1 MPRWRSQSCR
11 IIGIITTRET
21 GGYDLCG
28 VKNQLVYEYEKVE
41 DLGLKGYKVIQNKD
55 GFCFGSDA
63 VLLARFAAPKKGARV
78 LDMCTGTGIIPVLL
92 WGLNDLEA
100 EEVIEIVPEVAD
112 MAKRT
117 MLLNGLEDKIRVTC
131 GDLKSCAEIYG
142 RHAFDAVTCNPP
154 YMNFGGGLVNPK
166 DKLAVARHEIA
177 CTLDDVVKMSRAV
190 LKPCGKLFMVHRADR
205 MCDVVSTFR
214 KYGIEP
220 KRLQIVYPSA
230 EKAASLILIEGAEG
244 GKPFLKLEKP
254 LFMYDSDG
262 NYIQSL
268 K

>member
-1 MPRWRSQSCR
+1 MAF
-11 IIGIITTRET
+11 G
-21 GGYDLCG
+21 LLG
-28 VKNQLVYEYEKVE
+28 VYNYLVYEYEKVE

-92 WGLNDLEA
+92 WGMYDLSA
-100 EEVIEIVPEVAD
+100 EDAIEIVPDVAD
-112 MAKRT
+112 MAQRT
-117 MLLNGLEDKIRVTC
+117 MRLNGLDDKIRVIR
-131 GDLKSCAEIYG
+131 GDLKDCAEIYG
-142 RHAFDAVTCNPP
+142 RSVFDAVTCNPP
-154 YMNFGGGLVNPK
+154 YMNCGGGLVNPK

-177 CTLDDVVKMSRAV
+177 CTLDDVVRVSKAV

-205 MCDVVSTFR
+205 LCDVISAFR

-220 KRLQIVYPSA
+220 KRLQLVYPSA
-230 EKAASLILIEGAEG
+230 EKAASLILVEGAEG
-244 GKPFLKLEKP
+244 GRPQLKLEKP
-254 LFMYDSDG
+254 LFMYDADG